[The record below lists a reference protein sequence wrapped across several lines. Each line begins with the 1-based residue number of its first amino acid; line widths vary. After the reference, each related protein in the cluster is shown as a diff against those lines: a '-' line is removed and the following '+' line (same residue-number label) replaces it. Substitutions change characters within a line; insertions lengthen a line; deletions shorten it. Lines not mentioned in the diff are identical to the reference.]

1 MTRTLTI
8 ISGAGIMVLVS
19 IPILFLGAYWEH
31 YADWGYLDLQRLV
44 AARALFLALVILGV
58 TLSGAVALIVIRL
71 SDRCFRG

>member
-1 MTRTLTI
+1 MSRMLTI
-8 ISGAGIMVLVS
+8 VSGAGIMVLVS

-31 YADWGYLDLQRLV
+31 YDDWGYLDLQRLA
-44 AARALFLALVILGV
+44 AARALFLALLILGL